1 MIEKKY
7 KLQVILTIH
16 HGAPLVTSLYPP
28 NHLSVVHNSQIKGP
42 ALQSPEGFLP
52 FVLLVVGVDSDQ

>member
-1 MIEKKY
+1 MGH
-7 KLQVILTIH
+7 LWLPPFT
-16 HGAPLVTSLYPP
+16 PP
-28 NHLSVVHNSQIKGP
+28 NHLSVVHNSQIKGT